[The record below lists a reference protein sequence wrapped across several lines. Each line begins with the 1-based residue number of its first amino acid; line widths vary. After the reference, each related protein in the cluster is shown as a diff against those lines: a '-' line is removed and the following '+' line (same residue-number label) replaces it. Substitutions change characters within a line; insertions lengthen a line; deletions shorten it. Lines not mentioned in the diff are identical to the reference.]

1 MQDPSE
7 YTGSFDPVVGET
19 GKIAPLPNADQATEP
34 RVQQPAE
41 VPRRLRAHRFRKQIT
56 RWRMAGAY
64 AWAAVMVLGALV
76 GLLFFARPVSSA
88 VEMRNLTAFP
98 EFTIESFL
106 DGSYFTDVSLWYADT
121 YPLREPMV
129 AADHAVDS
137 LFGVT
142 VNGGLVGGNVR
153 ADEIPTSDAP
163 ASSDSSDGDDGD
175 ESEGGGMSDSE
186 ASVTAE
192 ASSSA
197 SSASAEPV
205 ESPDER
211 IVAEDIQ
218 ANIMD
223 GIYVKDGAGYSVY
236 YYDQEAADTYIAAM
250 NKAAERLDGV
260 AAVYSIM
267 SPANSI
273 MLDEEEEKV
282 LGGSDQRETL
292 AYLSSRFDSRVKSI
306 DIIDDL
312 AAHRDEYL
320 YFYTD
325 HHWTQKGAYYAY
337 LAFCKAKGIKPVT
350 LEQRTF
356 KDLGE
361 FRGTYYDTV
370 ASMGDARPD
379 TVEAYL
385 PNGTNELTYDEYG
398 ETITAAIVDEGAAE
412 WDPPYKYSAFIQG
425 DQVLET
431 IHNPAITD
439 GSSCLVVKDSYG
451 CAFAPLL
458 VDNYEN
464 LYIIDFRY
472 TDENICDFAKANN
485 IQDVIFMTGMK
496 IGLTRTVAE
505 TLLAEVS

>member
-1 MQDPSE
+1 MNVNDPSE
-7 YTGSFDPVVGET
+7 YTGRFDPIVEGN
-19 GKIAPLPNADQATEP
+19 GKIGNSERDVQLNVQDLDPAEQP

-41 VPRRLRAHRFRKQIT
+41 VPRMRRAQRFRERIT
-56 RWRMAGAY
+56 RWRMAGVT
-64 AWAAVMVLGALV
+64 AWGAVMLLGAII
-76 GLLFFARPVSSA
+76 GLLFFARPVTSA
-88 VEMRNLTAFP
+88 VEMRNLTPFP
-98 EFTIESFL
+98 QITAESFL
-106 DGSYFTDVSLWYADT
+106 DGSFFTDLSLWYADT

-129 AADHAVDS
+129 AADHAIDS

-142 VNGGLVGGNVR
+142 VNGAMVGGNVR
-153 ADEIPTSDAP
+153 ADEIPA
-163 ASSDSSDGDDGD
+163 D
-175 ESEGGGMSDSE
+175 EGSADSE
-186 ASVTAE
+186 SSEAAE

-197 SSASAEPV
+197 SSSAASAAVNP
-205 ESPDER
+205 PDER
-211 IVAEDIQ
+211 VVAEDIQ

-250 NKAAERLDGV
+250 NKAAERLNGV
-260 AAVYSIM
+260 ATVYSIM

-273 MLDEEEEKV
+273 MLNEEEEKI
-282 LGGSDQRETL
+282 LGGSDQKETL
-292 AYLSSRFDSRVKSI
+292 AYLSSRFDSRVKSV
-306 DIIDDL
+306 DIVDDL

-320 YFYTD
+320 YFYSD

-337 LAFCKAKGIKPVT
+337 VAFCKAKGIEPVT
-350 LEQRTF
+350 LEERTF
-356 KDLGE
+356 QDLGE

-370 ASMGDARPD
+370 ASMGDVRPD
-379 TVEAYL
+379 KVEAYL
-385 PNGTNELTYDEYG
+385 PNGTNELTYEEYG
-398 ETITAAIVDEGAAE
+398 EVITAAIVDTGAAE

-439 GSSCLVVKDSYG
+439 GSSCLLVKDSYG

-458 VDNYEN
+458 VDSYEH

-472 TDENICDFAKANN
+472 TDENICDFAKAND

-496 IGLTRTVAE
+496 IGLTRSVAE

>member
-1 MQDPSE
+1 MNDPSE
-7 YTGSFDPVVGET
+7 YTGRFDPVVGGD
-19 GKIAPLPNADQATEP
+19 GKIWQPSRDVQVNVQDLDPAEQP

-41 VPRRLRAHRFRKQIT
+41 APRMRRAQRFRERIT
-56 RWRMAGAY
+56 RWRMVGVA
-64 AWAAVMVLGALV
+64 AWGTVMVLGAIV
-76 GLLFFARPVSSA
+76 GLLFFARPVTSA
-88 VEMRNLTAFP
+88 VEMRNLTTFP
-98 EFTIESFL
+98 QITVESFL
-106 DGSYFTDVSLWYADT
+106 DGSFFTDLSLWYADT

-129 AADHAVDS
+129 AADHAIDG

-142 VNGGLVGGNVR
+142 VNGAMVGGNVR
-153 ADEIPTSDAP
+153 ADEIPATDAIP
-163 ASSDSSDGDDGD
+163 AD
-175 ESEGGGMSDSE
+175 ESASGDSDN
-186 ASVTAE
+186 AAE

-197 SSASAEPV
+197 SSSAVSAPV
-205 ESPDER
+205 DPPDER
-211 IVAEDIQ
+211 VVAEDIQ

-223 GIYVKDGAGYSVY
+223 GVYVKDGAGYSVY
-236 YYDQEAADTYIAAM
+236 YYDQDAADTYIAAM
-250 NKAAERLDGV
+250 NKAAERLEGV
-260 AAVYSIM
+260 ATVYSIM

-282 LGGSDQRETL
+282 LGGSDQKETL
-292 AYLSSRFDSRVKSI
+292 AYLSSRFDPRVKSV

-312 AAHRDEYL
+312 VAHRDEYL
-320 YFYTD
+320 YFYSD

-350 LEQRTF
+350 LEERVFQ
-356 KDLGE
+356 DLGE
-361 FRGTYYDTV
+361 FRGTYFDTV
-370 ASMGDARPD
+370 ASMGDVRPD

-398 ETITAAIVDEGAAE
+398 ETITAPIVDMSAAE

-439 GSSCLVVKDSYG
+439 GSSCLLVKDSYG

-458 VDNYEN
+458 VDSYEH

-472 TDENICDFAKANN
+472 TDENICDFAKAND

>member
-1 MQDPSE
+1 MDDPSE
-7 YTGSFDPVVGET
+7 YTGRFDPIVERGIAT
-19 GKIAPLPNADQATEP
+19 GQSARDVQLNVQDIDPAEQP

-41 VPRRLRAHRFRKQIT
+41 VPRMRRAQRFRQRIT
-56 RWRMAGAY
+56 RWRMAGVA
-64 AWAAVMVLGALV
+64 AWGTVMVLGAVV
-76 GLLFFARPVSSA
+76 GLMFFARPTTSA
-88 VEMRNLTAFP
+88 VEMRNLTEFP
-98 EFTIESFL
+98 QITVESFL
-106 DGSYFTDVSLWYADT
+106 DGSFFTDLSLWYADT

-129 AADHAVDS
+129 AADHAIDG
-137 LFGVT
+137 LFGVA
-142 VNGGLVGGNVR
+142 VNGAMVGGNVR
-153 ADEIPTSDAP
+153 ADEVPTAD
-163 ASSDSSDGDDGD
+163 DSADGDDG
-175 ESEGGGMSDSE
+175 SEGD
-186 ASVTAE
+186 AAE
-192 ASSSA
+192 ASSDA
-197 SSASAEPV
+197 SSSAASAPANP
-205 ESPDER
+205 PDER
-211 IVAEDIQ
+211 VVAEDIQ

-236 YYDQEAADTYIAAM
+236 YYDQEAADTYVAAM

-260 AAVYSIM
+260 ATVYSIM

-282 LGGSDQRETL
+282 LGGSDQKETL
-292 AYLSSRFDSRVKSI
+292 AYLSTRFDSRVKSV
-306 DIIDDL
+306 DIVDDL
-312 AAHRDEYL
+312 VSHRDEYL
-320 YFYTD
+320 YFYSD

-337 LAFCKAKGIKPVT
+337 VAFCKAKGITPVT
-350 LEQRTF
+350 LEERTF
-356 KDLGE
+356 QDLGE
-361 FRGTYYDTV
+361 FRGTYFDTV
-370 ASMGDARPD
+370 ASMGQVRPD
-379 TVEAYL
+379 TVEAYI

-398 ETITAAIVDEGAAE
+398 ETITAAIVDTGAAE

-439 GSSCLVVKDSYG
+439 GSSCLLVKDSYG

-458 VDNYEN
+458 VDSYER

-472 TDENICDFAKANN
+472 TDENICDFVKANN

>member
-1 MQDPSE
+1 MDDPSE
-7 YTGSFDPVVGET
+7 YTGRFDPIVERGIAT
-19 GKIAPLPNADQATEP
+19 GQSARDVQLNVQDIDPAEQP

-41 VPRRLRAHRFRKQIT
+41 VPRMRRAQRFRQRIA
-56 RWRMAGAY
+56 RWRMAGVA
-64 AWAAVMVLGALV
+64 AWGTVMVLGAVV
-76 GLLFFARPVSSA
+76 GLMFFARPTTSA
-88 VEMRNLTAFP
+88 VEMRNLTEFP
-98 EFTIESFL
+98 QITVESFL
-106 DGSYFTDVSLWYADT
+106 DGSFFTDLSLWYADT

-129 AADHAVDS
+129 AADHAIDG
-137 LFGVT
+137 LFGVA
-142 VNGGLVGGNVR
+142 VNGAMVGGNVR
-153 ADEIPTSDAP
+153 ADEVPTAD
-163 ASSDSSDGDDGD
+163 DSADGDDG
-175 ESEGGGMSDSE
+175 SEGD
-186 ASVTAE
+186 AAE
-192 ASSSA
+192 ASSDA
-197 SSASAEPV
+197 SSSAASAPANP
-205 ESPDER
+205 PDER
-211 IVAEDIQ
+211 VVAEDIQ

-236 YYDQEAADTYIAAM
+236 YYDQEAADTYVAAM

-260 AAVYSIM
+260 ATVYSIM

-282 LGGSDQRETL
+282 LGGSDQKETL
-292 AYLSSRFDSRVKSI
+292 AYLSTRFDSRVKSV
-306 DIIDDL
+306 DIVDDL
-312 AAHRDEYL
+312 VSHRDEYL
-320 YFYTD
+320 YFYSD

-337 LAFCKAKGIKPVT
+337 AAFCKAKGITPVT
-350 LEQRTF
+350 LEERTF
-356 KDLGE
+356 QDLGE
-361 FRGTYYDTV
+361 FRGTYFDTV
-370 ASMGDARPD
+370 ASMGQVRPD
-379 TVEAYL
+379 TVEAYI

-398 ETITAAIVDEGAAE
+398 ETITAAIVDTGAAE

-439 GSSCLVVKDSYG
+439 GSSCLLVKDSYG

-458 VDNYEN
+458 VDSYEH